1 MDDKN
6 IMENI
11 LQTTKGACE
20 LYLHGSIESATPN
33 VQSAFNAALNNSLT
47 MKDEVFKQMS
57 NKGWYPMTQAPQ
69 QQLDQVKQK
78 YNSQQT
84 QG

>member
-11 LQTTKGACE
+11 LQTTKGACD
-20 LYLHGSIESATPN
+20 LYLHGSIESCTPN
-33 VQSAFNAALNNSLT
+33 VKSVFNTALNNCLA
-47 MKDEVFKQMS
+47 MKDEVFTQMS
-57 NKGWYPMTQAPQ
+57 NKGWYPVTQAPQ

-78 YNSQQT
+78 YSAA